1 MRMNGMDA
9 ARTALRIAVSSAVA
23 LALADV
29 PDRLAG
35 YAGIPLHAGVRSEA
49 CRLAM
54 MLALFVGL
62 GQARGNTPD
71 ATARACRL
79 LGALAVLVLALSVAA
94 RIAAL
99 SLPACGAPC
108 PHLDP
113 AQAAAVA
120 RSFAWLLEQ
129 GRQTAALC
137 CGAWVFVALGRR
149 DCRVDTHRAG
159 A

>member
-1 MRMNGMDA
+1 MNGMDA
-9 ARTALRIAVSSAVA
+9 ARAAIRIAIAIAVA

-29 PDRLAG
+29 PDRLSG
-35 YAGIPLHAGVRSEA
+35 YAGIPLHAGIRSEA

-54 MLALFVGL
+54 MLTLFFGF
-62 GQARGNTPD
+62 GHARAKTPD

-94 RIAAL
+94 RLAAL
-99 SLPACGAPC
+99 SLPACGAPW
-108 PHLDP
+108 PNLDQ

-129 GRQTAALC
+129 GKQTAALC